1 MFNKMKKI
9 VAIALA
15 CALSLPT
22 LNALT
27 ACKPKKTGEV
37 KSDLVASYSFESV
50 SDYKTYNSATKS
62 YDKVNYI
69 YSTENQQYLV
79 KEASEP
85 LLKEG
90 VSGKS
95 LYMDGFSV
103 NVEMPSFQTPTTG
116 MGSATCF

>member
-1 MFNKMKKI
+1 MLNKIKKI
-9 VAIALA
+9 VAITLA
-15 CALSLPT
+15 CAVSLPMV
-22 LNALT
+22 NAFV
-27 ACKPKKTGEV
+27 ACDSKEEAAL

-50 SDYKTYNSATKS
+50 SDYKTYNDATEN

-69 YSTENQQYLV
+69 YSIENQQYLV

-103 NVEMPSFQTPTTG
+103 NVEMPSFKTPT
-116 MGSATCF
+116 

>member
-22 LNALT
+22 LNVLT
-27 ACKPKKTGEV
+27 ACKSKKTGEV

-50 SDYKTYNSATKS
+50 SDYKTYNSATEN

-69 YSTENQQYLV
+69 YSLENQQYLV

-85 LLKEG
+85 LFMTSER
-90 VSGKS
+90 
-95 LYMDGFSV
+95 
-103 NVEMPSFQTPTTG
+103 
-116 MGSATCF
+116 AA